1 MRVLF
6 DFFINIA
13 RWACNIHENRSFL
26 IEISK
31 MEQTQASCPTNS
43 TVTVKMK
50 PSRIAIFLCVTSS
63 LLMST
68 ACAPVLIGSAAVT
81 GVSVAADRRS
91 AGAVANDGVIEA
103 KSAMHLSQTNFASSH
118 ITTTSYEGNVLLS
131 GEIDSEASKQKATE
145 IVKSIN
151 EVNKVYNELAVQPNS
166 SLTTRMN
173 DSITASKVRAALL
186 DNKQVTL
193 TSIKVVV
200 DRGICY
206 LLGTVTQT
214 EAEIIS
220 KIASR
225 VPGVVQVVRL
235 FTIITPEELEKRKL
249 IDSKLQQNEAAEV
262 TDGATEENGK
272 LTSDDA
278 NTEEVSVSPVKL

>member
-1 MRVLF
+1 
-6 DFFINIA
+6 
-13 RWACNIHENRSFL
+13 
-26 IEISK
+26 
-31 MEQTQASCPTNS
+31 
-43 TVTVKMK
+43 MK
-50 PSRIAIFLCVTSS
+50 PSRIAILLFVTSS

-118 ITTTSYEGNVLLS
+118 ITTTSYEGNLLS

-151 EVNKVYNELAVQPNS
+151 EVNKVYNELAVQANS

-235 FTIITPEELEKRKL
+235 FTIITPEELEKRQL

-262 TDGATEENGK
+262 TEGTTEENGK
-272 LTSDDA
+272 LTSEEGA
-278 NTEEVSVSPVKL
+278 TEEVSVSPVKL

>member
-1 MRVLF
+1 MRAF
-6 DFFINIA
+6 
-13 RWACNIHENRSFL
+13 NIHENRSFL

-31 MEQTQASCPTNS
+31 MERTQVNCPTNS

>member
-1 MRVLF
+1 MRAF
-6 DFFINIA
+6 
-13 RWACNIHENRSFL
+13 NIHENRSFL

-31 MEQTQASCPTNS
+31 MERTQASCPTNS

-91 AGAVANDGVIEA
+91 AGAVANDSVIEA

-272 LTSDDA
+272 LTSDNA

>member
-1 MRVLF
+1 MRRPFAYLREIRMRAF
-6 DFFINIA
+6 
-13 RWACNIHENRSFL
+13 NIHENRSFL

-31 MEQTQASCPTNS
+31 MERTQASCPTNS

-272 LTSDDA
+272 LTSDNA

>member
-1 MRVLF
+1 MRAF
-6 DFFINIA
+6 
-13 RWACNIHENRSFL
+13 NIHENRSFL

-31 MEQTQASCPTNS
+31 MERTQASCPTNS

-249 IDSKLQQNEAAEV
+249 IDSKLQQYEAAEG

>member
-1 MRVLF
+1 
-6 DFFINIA
+6 
-13 RWACNIHENRSFL
+13 
-26 IEISK
+26 
-31 MEQTQASCPTNS
+31 
-43 TVTVKMK
+43 
-50 PSRIAIFLCVTSS
+50 
-63 LLMST
+63 
-68 ACAPVLIGSAAVT
+68 
-81 GVSVAADRRS
+81 
-91 AGAVANDGVIEA
+91 
-103 KSAMHLSQTNFASSH
+103 MHLSQTNFASSH

>member
-1 MRVLF
+1 
-6 DFFINIA
+6 
-13 RWACNIHENRSFL
+13 
-26 IEISK
+26 
-31 MEQTQASCPTNS
+31 
-43 TVTVKMK
+43 MK
-50 PSRIAIFLCVTSS
+50 S
-63 LLMST
+63 
-68 ACAPVLIGSAAVT
+68 
-81 GVSVAADRRS
+81 
-91 AGAVANDGVIEA
+91 N
-103 KSAMHLSQTNFASSH
+103 
-118 ITTTSYEGNVLLS
+118 
-131 GEIDSEASKQKATE
+131 SEASKQKATE

-225 VPGVVQVVRL
+225 VPGV
-235 FTIITPEELEKRKL
+235 
-249 IDSKLQQNEAAEV
+249 SKLFVFSRSSLPRSLKKE
-262 TDGATEENGK
+262 
-272 LTSDDA
+272 S
-278 NTEEVSVSPVKL
+278 

>member
-1 MRVLF
+1 MRAF
-6 DFFINIA
+6 
-13 RWACNIHENRSFL
+13 NIHENRSFL

-31 MEQTQASCPTNS
+31 MERTQASCPTNS

-200 DRGICY
+200 DREICY

>member
-1 MRVLF
+1 
-6 DFFINIA
+6 
-13 RWACNIHENRSFL
+13 
-26 IEISK
+26 
-31 MEQTQASCPTNS
+31 
-43 TVTVKMK
+43 MK
-50 PSRIAIFLCVTSS
+50 PSRIAILLFVTSS

-151 EVNKVYNELAVQPNS
+151 EVNKVYNELAVQANS

-225 VPGVVQVVRL
+225 VQVVRL
-235 FTIITPEELEKRKL
+235 FTIITPEELEKRQL

-262 TDGATEENGK
+262 TEGTTEENGK
-272 LTSDDA
+272 LTSEEGA
-278 NTEEVSVSPVKL
+278 TEEVSVSPVKL

>member
-1 MRVLF
+1 MRAF
-6 DFFINIA
+6 
-13 RWACNIHENRSFL
+13 NIHENRSFL

-31 MEQTQASCPTNS
+31 MERTQASCPTNS

-235 FTIITPEELEKRKL
+235 FTIIPPEELEKRKL

>member
-1 MRVLF
+1 MRKASG
-6 DFFINIA
+6 N
-13 RWACNIHENRSFL
+13 NEKNPENRSFL

-31 MEQTQASCPTNS
+31 MERTQASCPTNS

>member
-1 MRVLF
+1 MRAF
-6 DFFINIA
+6 
-13 RWACNIHENRSFL
+13 NIHENRSFL

-31 MEQTQASCPTNS
+31 MERTQASCPTNS

-193 TSIKVVV
+193 TSIKVVGEFV
-200 DRGICY
+200 ISLER
-206 LLGTVTQT
+206 LLKQ
-214 EAEIIS
+214 
-220 KIASR
+220 
-225 VPGVVQVVRL
+225 RL
-235 FTIITPEELEKRKL
+235 KSFPRLHQGFRAL
-249 IDSKLQQNEAAEV
+249 SKLFVFSRSSLPRSLKKE
-262 TDGATEENGK
+262 
-272 LTSDDA
+272 S
-278 NTEEVSVSPVKL
+278 

>member
-1 MRVLF
+1 MRAF
-6 DFFINIA
+6 
-13 RWACNIHENRSFL
+13 NIHENRSFL

-278 NTEEVSVSPVKL
+278 NTEEVSGSPVKL

>member
-1 MRVLF
+1 
-6 DFFINIA
+6 
-13 RWACNIHENRSFL
+13 
-26 IEISK
+26 
-31 MEQTQASCPTNS
+31 MERAQANCPTNQ
-43 TVTVKMK
+43 TVLVKMK
-50 PSRIAIFLCVTSS
+50 PSRIAILLFVTSS
-63 LLMST
+63 LLATT

-103 KSAMHLSQTNFASSH
+103 KSALHLSQTNFSSSH

-151 EVNKVYNELAVQPNS
+151 EVNKVYNELAVQENS

-225 VPGVVQVVRL
+225 VPGVVQVVCL
-235 FTIITPEELEKRKL
+235 FTIISPEELEKRQL
-249 IDSKLQQNEAAEV
+249 IDARVQQNESAEV
-262 TDGATEENGK
+262 TEGATEENGK
-272 LTSDDA
+272 LTSESGDS
-278 NTEEVSVSPVKL
+278 EEVSVSPVKL

>member
-1 MRVLF
+1 MRAF
-6 DFFINIA
+6 
-13 RWACNIHENRSFL
+13 NIHENRSFL

-31 MEQTQASCPTNS
+31 MERTQASCPTNS

-186 DNKQVTL
+186 DNKQVTF

>member
-1 MRVLF
+1 MRAF
-6 DFFINIA
+6 
-13 RWACNIHENRSFL
+13 NIHENRSFL

-31 MEQTQASCPTNS
+31 MERPQASCPTNS

-272 LTSDDA
+272 LTSDNA

>member
-1 MRVLF
+1 MRAF
-6 DFFINIA
+6 
-13 RWACNIHENRSFL
+13 NIHENRSFL

-31 MEQTQASCPTNS
+31 MERTQASCPTNS

-249 IDSKLQQNEAAEV
+249 IDSQLQQNEAAEV

-272 LTSDDA
+272 LTSDNA

>member
-1 MRVLF
+1 
-6 DFFINIA
+6 
-13 RWACNIHENRSFL
+13 
-26 IEISK
+26 
-31 MEQTQASCPTNS
+31 
-43 TVTVKMK
+43 
-50 PSRIAIFLCVTSS
+50 
-63 LLMST
+63 
-68 ACAPVLIGSAAVT
+68 
-81 GVSVAADRRS
+81 
-91 AGAVANDGVIEA
+91 
-103 KSAMHLSQTNFASSH
+103 
-118 ITTTSYEGNVLLS
+118 
-131 GEIDSEASKQKATE
+131 
-145 IVKSIN
+145 
-151 EVNKVYNELAVQPNS
+151 
-166 SLTTRMN
+166 MN

-272 LTSDDA
+272 LTSDNA

>member
-1 MRVLF
+1 MRAF
-6 DFFINIA
+6 
-13 RWACNIHENRSFL
+13 NIHENRSFL

-31 MEQTQASCPTNS
+31 MERTQASCPTNS

-103 KSAMHLSQTNFASSH
+103 NSAMHLSQTNFASSH

>member
-1 MRVLF
+1 MRAF
-6 DFFINIA
+6 
-13 RWACNIHENRSFL
+13 NIHENRSFL

-31 MEQTQASCPTNS
+31 MERTQASCPTNS

-81 GVSVAADRRS
+81 GVSVAADMRS

-272 LTSDDA
+272 LTSDNA

>member
-1 MRVLF
+1 MRAF
-6 DFFINIA
+6 
-13 RWACNIHENRSFL
+13 NIHENRSFL

-31 MEQTQASCPTNS
+31 MERTQASCPTNS

-151 EVNKVYNELAVQPNS
+151 EVNKVYNELAVQANS

-235 FTIITPEELEKRKL
+235 FTIITPEELEKRQL

-262 TDGATEENGK
+262 TEGTTEENGK
-272 LTSDDA
+272 LTSEEGA
-278 NTEEVSVSPVKL
+278 TEEVSVSPVKL

>member
-1 MRVLF
+1 MRAF
-6 DFFINIA
+6 
-13 RWACNIHENRSFL
+13 NIHENRSFL

-31 MEQTQASCPTNS
+31 MERTQASCPTNS

-103 KSAMHLSQTNFASSH
+103 KSAMHQSQTNFASSH

-272 LTSDDA
+272 LTSDNA

>member
-1 MRVLF
+1 MRAF
-6 DFFINIA
+6 
-13 RWACNIHENRSFL
+13 NIHENRSFL

-31 MEQTQASCPTNS
+31 MERTQASCPTNS

-118 ITTTSYEGNVLLS
+118 ITTTSYEGTVLLS

>member
-1 MRVLF
+1 
-6 DFFINIA
+6 
-13 RWACNIHENRSFL
+13 
-26 IEISK
+26 
-31 MEQTQASCPTNS
+31 
-43 TVTVKMK
+43 MK
-50 PSRIAIFLCVTSS
+50 PSRIAILLFVTSS

-151 EVNKVYNELAVQPNS
+151 EVNKVYNELAVQANS

-186 DNKQVTL
+186 DNKQV
-193 TSIKVVV
+193 
-200 DRGICY
+200 ICY

-235 FTIITPEELEKRKL
+235 FTIITPEELEKRQL

-262 TDGATEENGK
+262 TEGTTEENGK
-272 LTSDDA
+272 LTSEEGA
-278 NTEEVSVSPVKL
+278 TEEVSVSPVKL

>member
-1 MRVLF
+1 
-6 DFFINIA
+6 
-13 RWACNIHENRSFL
+13 
-26 IEISK
+26 
-31 MEQTQASCPTNS
+31 
-43 TVTVKMK
+43 MK
-50 PSRIAIFLCVTSS
+50 SSRIAILLFVTSS
-63 LLMST
+63 LSMTT

-91 AGAVANDGVIEA
+91 AGDVANDGVIEA
-103 KSAMHLSQTNFASSH
+103 KAAMHLSQTNFASSH

-145 IVKSIN
+145 IVKSVN
-151 EVNKVYNELAVQPNS
+151 EVNKVYNELAVQQNS

-193 TSIKVVV
+193 TSVKVVV

-214 EAEIIS
+214 ESEIIS

-235 FTIITPEELEKRKL
+235 FTIITPEELEKRRL
-249 IDSKLQQNEAAEV
+249 IDTRVQQNGSAEV
-262 TDGATEENGK
+262 TEGATEENGK
-272 LTSDDA
+272 LTSEDGS
-278 NTEEVSVSPVKL
+278 TEEVSVSPVKL

>member
-1 MRVLF
+1 MRAF
-6 DFFINIA
+6 
-13 RWACNIHENRSFL
+13 NIHENRSFL

-31 MEQTQASCPTNS
+31 MERTQASCPTNS

-262 TDGATEENGK
+262 TDGAMEENGK

>member
-1 MRVLF
+1 
-6 DFFINIA
+6 
-13 RWACNIHENRSFL
+13 
-26 IEISK
+26 
-31 MEQTQASCPTNS
+31 
-43 TVTVKMK
+43 
-50 PSRIAIFLCVTSS
+50 
-63 LLMST
+63 MST

-151 EVNKVYNELAVQPNS
+151 ELAVQANS

-235 FTIITPEELEKRKL
+235 FTIITPEELEKRQL

-262 TDGATEENGK
+262 TEGTTEENGK
-272 LTSDDA
+272 LTSEEGA
-278 NTEEVSVSPVKL
+278 TEEVSVSPVKL

>member
-1 MRVLF
+1 MRAF
-6 DFFINIA
+6 
-13 RWACNIHENRSFL
+13 NIHENRSFL

-31 MEQTQASCPTNS
+31 MERTQASCPTNS

-166 SLTTRMN
+166 SQ
-173 DSITASKVRAALL
+173 IGRAH
-186 DNKQVTL
+186 V
-193 TSIKVVV
+193 
-200 DRGICY
+200 
-206 LLGTVTQT
+206 
-214 EAEIIS
+214 
-220 KIASR
+220 
-225 VPGVVQVVRL
+225 
-235 FTIITPEELEKRKL
+235 
-249 IDSKLQQNEAAEV
+249 
-262 TDGATEENGK
+262 
-272 LTSDDA
+272 
-278 NTEEVSVSPVKL
+278 